1 MGALRPRCRML
12 LVVLLKQ
19 KLSLNPEITIHWMV
33 TVDILLNAMG
43 LSFTFWKMGIFMI
56 LTHYKHCIS
65 HLPQMATLCYTE
77 LSILGPKD
85 KMT

>member
-1 MGALRPRCRML
+1 MGAPRPRCRML

-56 LTHYKHCIS
+56 LTHYIDPSSTDGNTMLHR
-65 HLPQMATLCYTE
+65 A
-77 LSILGPKD
+77 
-85 KMT
+85 